1 MILVNLSSLVNFD
14 RKFGQ
19 KQWYLKNIYVK
30 TTWGWQRHTW
40 IIIQPYSILMYQDV
54 TKYMIDFDNKWYCMI
69 MTNSPWWHINTY
81 VSLVIFSGVALAVN
95 DFSSGIMSAS
105 AGDDNSTK
113 ELKGLL
119 FFVWNC

>member
-1 MILVNLSSLVNFD
+1 
-14 RKFGQ
+14 
-19 KQWYLKNIYVK
+19 
-30 TTWGWQRHTW
+30 
-40 IIIQPYSILMYQDV
+40 MYQDV